1 MMPAVWM
8 GPGRLLAIALALVG
22 GCQSPTEPLRD
33 GPLSVTVRRGVLVIE
48 NTGSA
53 PLHTFAI
60 TREASELS
68 DLIFCTDP
76 ARCPGLAPGARKK
89 VPYSEIYGYA
99 EGTRDVV
106 VYGWHL
112 VPSGNG
118 FAPDRIRSVFV
129 RL

>member
-1 MMPAVWM
+1 MSAVSI
-8 GPGRLLAIALALVG
+8 GPRRLLAIALALVG
-22 GCQSPTEPLRD
+22 GCQSPTEPVRD
-33 GPLSVTVRRGVLVIE
+33 GPLSVTARRGVLVIE

-53 PLHTFAI
+53 PLHSFAI
-60 TREASELS
+60 TREASELA
-68 DLIFCTDP
+68 DLIFCNDP

-89 VPYSEIYGYA
+89 VSYSEIYGYVKA
-99 EGTRDVV
+99 TRDVV

-118 FAPDRIRSVFV
+118 FTPDRIRSVIV